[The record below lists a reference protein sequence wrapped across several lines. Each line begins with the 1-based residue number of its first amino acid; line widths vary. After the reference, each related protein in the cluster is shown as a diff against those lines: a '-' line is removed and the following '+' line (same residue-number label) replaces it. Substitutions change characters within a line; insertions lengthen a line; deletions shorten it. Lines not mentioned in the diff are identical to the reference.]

1 MRDSMP
7 ITNRGSS
14 TRGQLALESAPLNTA
29 TRGRCLT
36 NEVITGDCLDVLR
49 TLPSQSVDFVLTDPP
64 YLVHYRDR
72 DGRTVAN
79 DDNASWLIP
88 AFAGIYRVLKNNHF
102 CVSFYGWSKVD
113 QFFAAWRLA
122 GFRPVAHLVWTKQYA
137 SRQRFVG
144 YHHEQAYLLAKGSPV
159 EPVIAVGDVLRWQYT
174 ENRFHPTEKP
184 VSGLVP
190 LVQAFSRSGEVV
202 LDPFCGSGSSLV
214 AAHQLGRRYLGI
226 ELDAKYCAVA
236 KQRLASKGF
245 MADLDLWTEANI
257 IGPLQA
263 ATPEN
268 SPSNRKNWQ
277 QTVDAVKSAIRAKIL
292 ESFRNGRR
300 RIGA

>member
-1 MRDSMP
+1 MRDSVP
-7 ITNRGSS
+7 ITNRGTS
-14 TRGQLALESAPLNTA
+14 TRGQLALESAPLKT
-29 TRGRCLT
+29 TPLGRCLS
-36 NEVITGDCLDVLR
+36 NEIKNGDCLDVLP
-49 TLPSQSVDFVLTDPP
+49 TFPSQSVDFVLTDPP

-79 DDNASWLIP
+79 DDKASWLIP
-88 AFAGIYRVLKNNHF
+88 AFSEIYRVLKSHRF

-113 QFFAAWRLA
+113 QFFAAWRQA

-159 EPVIAVGDVLRWQYT
+159 EPAIALGDVLRWKYT
-174 ENRFHPTEKP
+174 ENRLHPTEKP

-190 LVQAFSRSGEVV
+190 LVQVFSRPGEVV
-202 LDPFCGSGSSLV
+202 LDPFCGSGSTLV

-236 KQRLASKGF
+236 KQRLRSKGF
-245 MADLDLWTEANI
+245 MVDLDLWTESNI
-257 IGPLQA
+257 IGPLELVA
-263 ATPEN
+263 LDTNA
-268 SPSNRKNWQ
+268 SNRKDRQ
-277 QTVDAVKSAIRAKIL
+277 RAVDEVKSAIRTKVL
-292 ESFRNGRR
+292 ESFRNGRK